1 MQTMMVVVLTLIF
14 QLVLLPHKVQAQA
27 PTVDIEIVLA
37 VDASGSV
44 DRHELKLQLDGIAAA
59 FRDPQ
64 IIQAISAGPFQKIY
78 VSALIWSDATY
89 QKHPTD
95 WFIVESTQSGEKFAA
110 TVEKMA
116 IQHGALTAIGGGGTG
131 LGSGLEYALGMLEE
145 NGVTAIR
152 KVVDISGDGR
162 ETKSWMEGMTMLPKA
177 RRMAAIQG
185 VTVNGLA
192 IQISVSDLAEYYRD
206 NVLVGGDSFVLPAN
220 DFHDYAR
227 AIKKKLLRE
236 LSPTVIGHNP
246 QNVGSAG

>member
-1 MQTMMVVVLTLIF
+1 MRVFFILLVPVLCMSTLIPAKA
-14 QLVLLPHKVQAQA
+14 LAGARPS
-27 PTVDIEIVLA
+27 VDIEIVLA

-64 IIQAISAGPFQKIY
+64 IIQAISAGPLQRIY
-78 VSALIWSDATY
+78 VSALIWSDASY

-95 WFIVESTQSGEKFAA
+95 WFLIDTAQSGEEFAA
-110 TVEKMA
+110 EVEKMA
-116 IQHGALTAIGGGGTG
+116 TQHGALTAIGGGGTG

-145 NGVTAIR
+145 NGLTATR
-152 KVVDISGDGR
+152 KIVDISGDGR
-162 ETKSWMEGMTMLPKA
+162 ESKPWQDGMTMLPKA
-177 RRMAAIQG
+177 RLIAGQLG

-192 IQISVSDLAEYYRD
+192 IQIDVPDLADYYRD
-206 NVLVGGDSFVLPAN
+206 NVLVGAGSFVLPAT

-236 LSPTVIGHNP
+236 LSPAVIGQKAARAFP
-246 QNVGSAG
+246 V